1 MGCDQQQ
8 LWVVLNLVCPS
19 NRLVVG
25 ASCILCCMQV
35 MDRQTAL
42 LTVPRA
48 DARVRP
54 PPSPL
59 PWGLPPVTCKGPLC
73 PLCSRDTLRLT
84 SESGASGRLFLSR
97 SLARQLDTA
106 LRQVVLPGDQ
116 PPLASSFRWN
126 SKTGG
131 PEGRL
136 QGRQRCE
143 ARALAPDHPH
153 VARVSL
159 QGRGRRLCMEPPP
172 GPRRVSKMAPGG
184 GLCSQVGASSGLV
197 GRVGVGFWRGVGVSL
212 PGPSVTIV
220 NTP

>member
-1 MGCDQQQ
+1 MQHLGLVHVGPACGPVPRHAGLSPAAPPSPPGSSPIRQLAVTVAGALGGLSSLRVACRTVRGSYRAPAQGPALGAPGAAHDPWTCDPCIS
-8 LWVVLNLVCPS
+8 VCPS

-48 DARVRP
+48 DARVRR

-143 ARALAPDHPH
+143 AP
-153 VARVSL
+153 
-159 QGRGRRLCMEPPP
+159 
-172 GPRRVSKMAPGG
+172 
-184 GLCSQVGASSGLV
+184 
-197 GRVGVGFWRGVGVSL
+197 
-212 PGPSVTIV
+212 
-220 NTP
+220 